1 MWKKLGLGIKA
12 LMLGGIL
19 LFVNII
25 ASYIHGYV
33 DLTEENRFTLTQAT
47 RNLLR
52 STNNVVLVH
61 VLLEGDFPA
70 GFKRLQQST
79 KEILDQ
85 FASES
90 SYIEYVFEDPN
101 VGSVEEI
108 NTRRKELTK
117 EGLIPTNLM
126 VRTGSENKEQII
138 FPYAILSLGE
148 RKVAVN
154 LLESSAELNQ
164 DENLA
169 NSISLLEYKLA
180 HGLQNLQTKEFKN
193 VLITT
198 GHGELDKDQ
207 TQSLFGNLDLF
218 YNVGYVNLD
227 SVPVLKKEIDLV
239 IMAKPSLA
247 LSEKNKFTLDQYIMN
262 GGKVIFLIDRLAMS
276 LDSLN
281 TRKEYIPEPLEL
293 NLEDLLFRYGFR
305 IEPAFVLDLECSR
318 IPQVIGSQG
327 GKPQIEL
334 FPWYYHPLLSGYGDH
349 PIVQNIDRVNSEFPS
364 YIDTLKTKTGV
375 RHTILITSS
384 QYSRYQLAPT
394 KIDFEILHYKP
405 DPSKFNKP
413 HLPVAVL
420 GEGIFPSLYENR
432 VDESMKSNLANLQL
446 DFKSMSKPTS
456 VLVVADGDIAKNLV
470 DKETGKFSP
479 LGYSKWE
486 RKAFNG
492 NKDFL
497 LNSVDYMINPDNV
510 LAARSKEFRIRLLD
524 RVKAENEKMK
534 WQLINIGLPIFLL
547 IITGLINHYIRK
559 KKFIKLPTI

>member
-239 IMAKPSLA
+239 IMAKPSWRFQKRINLRWT
-247 LSEKNKFTLDQYIMN
+247 NTL
-262 GGKVIFLIDRLAMS
+262 
-276 LDSLN
+276 
-281 TRKEYIPEPLEL
+281 
-293 NLEDLLFRYGFR
+293 
-305 IEPAFVLDLECSR
+305 
-318 IPQVIGSQG
+318 
-327 GKPQIEL
+327 
-334 FPWYYHPLLSGYGDH
+334 
-349 PIVQNIDRVNSEFPS
+349 
-364 YIDTLKTKTGV
+364 
-375 RHTILITSS
+375 
-384 QYSRYQLAPT
+384 
-394 KIDFEILHYKP
+394 
-405 DPSKFNKP
+405 
-413 HLPVAVL
+413 
-420 GEGIFPSLYENR
+420 
-432 VDESMKSNLANLQL
+432 
-446 DFKSMSKPTS
+446 
-456 VLVVADGDIAKNLV
+456 
-470 DKETGKFSP
+470 
-479 LGYSKWE
+479 
-486 RKAFNG
+486 
-492 NKDFL
+492 
-497 LNSVDYMINPDNV
+497 
-510 LAARSKEFRIRLLD
+510 
-524 RVKAENEKMK
+524 
-534 WQLINIGLPIFLL
+534 
-547 IITGLINHYIRK
+547 
-559 KKFIKLPTI
+559 